1 MLFVR
6 SKEIDK
12 IKKLPLLN
20 KGASYT
26 LNKWNGMATSTS
38 NTKNAKIAET
48 GQARV
53 IIIGGGFAGMELVKA
68 LRGADLQV
76 ILIDKQNFHT
86 FQPLLYQVGTA
97 AVEAD
102 SIIYPFRK
110 IFDEQQNFYFR
121 LAEVQSVDT
130 VNQLVETSI
139 GLLRYDYLVIA
150 TGATTNFY
158 GDEVMQKNAIS
169 IKNIQDALAL
179 RNTILSNFEKAL
191 QIDDEEQLNS
201 LMDYVIVGGGPTG
214 VELAG
219 ALSELRKHVFPR
231 DYKEL
236 DFIKMDIYLIQSGDI
251 LLKGMSAEASQKARD
266 YLEKFGVKILF
277 NRKVKAYDGYTVTLD
292 NGEKLITRTL
302 IWAAGVTGAPVAGIR
317 KESILRGNRLQTD
330 EYNRVAGYQNLF
342 AIGDIAAVVTPEH
355 PEGHPMLAQ
364 PAMQQGK
371 LLGQNL
377 KKLVKNQ
384 AMRPFHYHDQGTM
397 ATIGRNQAVAD
408 LKIFK
413 KEFKTQGF
421 IAWFIWAFIHLISIL
436 GFRNRL
442 FVLVNWMGSY
452 FTYDKGIRLIVG
464 QSKENI
470 PVEAVTEK
478 AVG

>member
-1 MLFVR
+1 MV
-6 SKEIDK
+6 
-12 IKKLPLLN
+12 
-20 KGASYT
+20 
-26 LNKWNGMATSTS
+26 M
-38 NTKNAKIAET
+38 NAKIAET
-48 GQARV
+48 GKPRV
-53 IIIGGGFAGMELVKA
+53 VVIGGGFAGLELVKA
-68 LRGADLQV
+68 LCATDVQV
-76 ILIDKQNFHT
+76 VLIDKQNFHT

-102 SIIYPFRK
+102 SIVYPYRK
-110 IFDEQQNFYFR
+110 IFDDQPNVYFR
-121 LAEVQSVDT
+121 LAEVESVDT
-130 VNQLVETSI
+130 ANQMIETSI

-150 TGATTNFY
+150 TGSTTNFY
-158 GDEVMQKNAIS
+158 GDEQIQKTAIALKS
-169 IKNIQDALAL
+169 VQDALAL

-236 DFIKMDIYLIQSGDI
+236 DFIKMDIHLIQSGDL

-266 YLEKFGVKILF
+266 YLERFGVKIWF

-292 NGEKLITRTL
+292 TGEKLITRTL
-302 IWAAGVTGAPVAGIR
+302 IWAAGVTGAPVAGLR
-317 KESILRGNRLQTD
+317 KESLLRGNRLQVD
-330 EYNRVAGYQNLF
+330 AYNQVTGYDNIF
-342 AIGDIAAVVTPEH
+342 AIGDIAAMVSAEN

-364 PAMQQGK
+364 PALQQGR
-371 LLGQNL
+371 LLGKNL
-377 KKLVKNQ
+377 GRLIAGKPLK
-384 AMRPFHYHDQGTM
+384 AFHYHDQGSM

-408 LKIFK
+408 LKLLN
-413 KEFKTQGF
+413 KEFKTQG
-421 IAWFIWAFIHLISIL
+421 ILAWFIWMFIHLISII

-442 FVLVNWMGSY
+442 FVLVNWMSGY
-452 FTYDKGIRLIVG
+452 FSFDKGIRLIIG
-464 QSKENI
+464 KTKENI

-478 AVG
+478 TVG